1 MCALCQTATVGDASA
16 PDALLTPA
24 PPTSRL
30 AWLSRACDQATDK
43 VSEALVTK
51 KTRGKKQEM

>member
-1 MCALCQTATVGDASA
+1 M
-16 PDALLTPA
+16 
-24 PPTSRL
+24 PPMPCCRL

-51 KTRGKKQEM
+51 KLVAKKTRHVVRSELTLM